1 MAAFRG
7 VYTAPELRP
16 TPCGLLSVANVKTHT
31 SSDYD
36 ERWVRGFA
44 YEFDSLA
51 TTRILTTN
59 DDVVTGGELYD
70 ASGEQYYRDYSPF
83 FIEVEIARS
92 TFGLPAQDRFAI
104 ALKQLEAATQKAVE
118 LELWDGVASLAAE
131 NTNVFLSKASTATIP
146 VAGAYSPSDALF
158 HLEQAIAS
166 SPTGASGVIHM
177 TRDVASLLG
186 SKIVFAS
193 TDGGKT
199 GKAMT
204 RLGTEVVIGSGY
216 SGNGPIGN
224 ANDEASLTNRWMFAT
239 GPVEVHLSKAEIV
252 NDSLSQ
258 GVNANINDMVIKA
271 VRSAAVYFDPSIH
284 FAMRV
289 AVPALA

>member
-1 MAAFRG
+1 MAFRG
-7 VYTAPELRP
+7 VYDAPELVP
-16 TPCGLLSVANVKTHT
+16 APCGLLSVANVKTHT
-31 SSDYD
+31 ASDYD

-44 YEFDSLA
+44 FKFNSQA
-51 TTRILTTN
+51 TTRILTVNDETVTN
-59 DDVVTGGELYD
+59 GELYD
-70 ASGEQYYRDYSPF
+70 ASGDAYYQDYYPF
-83 FIEVEIARS
+83 FIESDVTRS
-92 TFGLPAQDRFAI
+92 TFGLPGEDRFAI

-118 LELWDGVASLAAE
+118 LELWDGVAALAE
-131 NTNVFLSKASTATIP
+131 SNVNNFLSKSGVATIP
-146 VAGAYSPSDALF
+146 NVGAYSASDALF

-166 SPTGASGVIHM
+166 SPTGAKGVIHM
-177 TRDVASLLG
+177 TRDVASILG

-204 RLGTEVVIGSGY
+204 RLGTDVVIGSGY

-224 ANDEASLTNRWMFAT
+224 ANAEASATNRWMYAT

-252 NDSLSQ
+252 NDSLAQ

-284 FAMRV
+284 FAVRV
-289 AVPALA
+289 EVPSLA

>member
-59 DDVVTGGELYD
+59 DENVVNGELYN
-70 ASGEQYYRDYSPF
+70 ALGEQYYRDYTPF
-83 FIEVEIARS
+83 FIEVEVARS

-118 LELWDGVASLAAE
+118 LELWDGVAAKAAS
-131 NTNVFLSKASTATIP
+131 NTNVFLSKENAATIP
-146 VAGAYSPSDALF
+146 AVGAYSASDALF
-158 HLEQAIAS
+158 HLEQAIS
-166 SPTGASGVIHM
+166 TSPTGASGVIHM
-177 TRDVASLLG
+177 TRDVASILG

-216 SGNGPIGN
+216 SGNGPYDVAG
-224 ANDEASLTNRWMFAT
+224 DVASPTNRWMFAT

-252 NDSLSQ
+252 NESLSQ
-258 GVNANINDMVIKA
+258 GVNANINDMVVKA

-284 FAMRV
+284 FAVQV
-289 AVPALA
+289 AVPSLA

>member
-7 VYTAPELRP
+7 VYTAPDLRP

-36 ERWVRGFA
+36 ERWVRGFS
-44 YEFDSLA
+44 YEYDSLA

-59 DDVVTGGELYD
+59 DDEVSGGELYVY
-70 ASGEQYYRDYSPF
+70 SGEEDYRDYSPF
-83 FIEVEIARS
+83 FIESELTRS

-118 LELWDGVASLAAE
+118 LELWDGVAAKAAS
-131 NTNVFLSKASTATIP
+131 NTNIFLSKEGAATIP
-146 VAGAYSPSDALF
+146 ASGAYSASEALF

-166 SPTGASGVIHM
+166 SPTGAGGVIHM
-177 TRDVASLLG
+177 TRDVASILG

-204 RLGTEVVIGSGY
+204 RLGTEVAIGSGY
-216 SGNGPIGN
+216 SGNGPYDVTG
-224 ANDEASLTNRWMFAT
+224 DVASATNRWMYAT
-239 GPVEVHLSKAEIV
+239 GPVEVHLSKPEIV
-252 NDSLSQ
+252 NETLAQ
-258 GVNANINDMVIKA
+258 GINANINDMVIKA

-284 FAMRV
+284 FAVRV

>member
-7 VYTAPELRP
+7 VYTAPELKP

-59 DDVVTGGELYD
+59 DESVTGGELYD
-70 ASGEQYYRDYSPF
+70 ASGEKYYRDYSPF

-118 LELWDGVASLAAE
+118 LELWDGVASLAASNE
-131 NTNVFLSKASTATIP
+131 NVFLSKASTATIP
-146 VAGAYSPSDALF
+146 VSGAYSPSDALF

-239 GPVEVHLSKAEIV
+239 GPIEVHLSKAEIV

-258 GVNANINDMVIKA
+258 GVNASINDMVIKA

-284 FAMRV
+284 FAVRV

>member
-1 MAAFRG
+1 
-7 VYTAPELRP
+7 
-16 TPCGLLSVANVKTHT
+16 LSVANVKTHT

-59 DDVVTGGELYD
+59 DDSVTGGELYD
-70 ASGEQYYRDYSPF
+70 ASGEKYYRDYSPF

-118 LELWDGVASLAAE
+118 LELWDGVASLAASNE
-131 NTNVFLSKASTATIP
+131 NVFLSKASTATIP
-146 VAGAYSPSDALF
+146 VSGAYSPSDALF

-216 SGNGPIGN
+216 SGNGPIGDG
-224 ANDEASLTNRWMFAT
+224 NDEASLTNRWMFAT
-239 GPVEVHLSKAEIV
+239 GPIEVHLSKAEIV

-258 GVNANINDMVIKA
+258 GVNASINDMVIKA

-284 FAMRV
+284 FAVRV